1 MRKIEKYAKSK
12 WILRYLFCCCFNLSN
27 DDKIS
32 LQGQDGFWRPGLGQ
46 ARVPERLIGVN
57 PGLKLCS
64 VFVFYIPM
72 HCLGGTFFVI
82 ITVPRVKAQ
91 HFL

>member
-32 LQGQDGFWRPGLGQ
+32 LRGQDGFWRPGLGQ
-46 ARVPERLIGVN
+46 ARVPEGLIGVN
-57 PGLKLCS
+57 PGLKFVPFLYFTFLC
-64 VFVFYIPM
+64 I
-72 HCLGGTFFVI
+72 
-82 ITVPRVKAQ
+82 A
-91 HFL
+91 